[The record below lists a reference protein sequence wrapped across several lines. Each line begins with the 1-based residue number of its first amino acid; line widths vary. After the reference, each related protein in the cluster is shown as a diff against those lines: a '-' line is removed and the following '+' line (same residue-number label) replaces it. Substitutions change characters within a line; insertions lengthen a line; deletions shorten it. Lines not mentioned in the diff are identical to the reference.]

1 MLDNILNTAN
11 RYMTGVIQV
20 QERRDSWLKK
30 FTELKDRLTEI
41 AAYLNAN
48 ATYKQGFFVDVLHAF
63 NEDINGTSA
72 NMPSV
77 TFRSGA
83 MPMLVTF
90 RNSMGEKK
98 SYEEQGFHI
107 SFNPTITG
115 QVVVLL
121 IPHHSELD
129 KIPPQYTTLAMIDD
143 PAQLTI
149 DIADDIIARGIETA
163 FYTSFT
169 GISLS
174 QNNDENDNV
183 PPVPPAHNPIG
194 FKLHETT
201 EKIK

>member
-1 MLDNILNTAN
+1 MLDNILNAAN
-11 RYMTGVIQV
+11 RYAAGVKQV
-20 QERRDSWLKK
+20 QDRRDSWLKK
-30 FTELKDRLTEI
+30 YIELKDRLTQV
-41 AAYLNAN
+41 ADYLNAN

-77 TFRSGA
+77 TFRSGE

-98 SYEEQGFHI
+98 SYQEQGFHI

-115 QVVVLL
+115 QVLVLL
-121 IPHHSELD
+121 SPHHSELD
-129 KIPPQYTTLAMIDD
+129 KAPPQYATLAIIDD
-143 PAQLTI
+143 PAQLTEEI
-149 DIADDIIARGIETA
+149 SDTIIAKGIEAA

-169 GISLS
+169 GVS
-174 QNNDENDNV
+174 QRIPENNEEAQT
-183 PPVPPAHNPIG
+183 PTAHNPIG
-194 FKLHETT
+194 FKLHDTT